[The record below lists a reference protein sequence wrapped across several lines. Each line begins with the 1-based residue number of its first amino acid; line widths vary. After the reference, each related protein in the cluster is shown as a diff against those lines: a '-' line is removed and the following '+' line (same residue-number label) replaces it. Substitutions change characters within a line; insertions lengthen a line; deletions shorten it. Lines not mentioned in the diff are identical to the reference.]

1 MTQSLEQ
8 VYQKLETMQADLE
21 DLRNTY
27 KGVSKNYQEALSS
40 LKELTLQSAEAS
52 KRAA

>member
-27 KGVSKNYQEALSS
+27 KLS
-40 LKELTLQSAEAS
+40 LIHI
-52 KRAA
+52 